1 MKLFDVV
8 VIKGEH
14 PEYGVTAGT
23 LGVIVEILDLPN
35 KAYLVEVT
43 NEEGDTIVEFPFEGD
58 ELVIEV
64 MNRG

>member
-8 VIKGEH
+8 VIKSEH
-14 PEYGVTAGT
+14 PEYDVTAGT

-43 NEEGDTIVEFPFEGD
+43 NEEGETIAEFPLEGD
-58 ELVIEV
+58 ELVIED
-64 MNRG
+64 